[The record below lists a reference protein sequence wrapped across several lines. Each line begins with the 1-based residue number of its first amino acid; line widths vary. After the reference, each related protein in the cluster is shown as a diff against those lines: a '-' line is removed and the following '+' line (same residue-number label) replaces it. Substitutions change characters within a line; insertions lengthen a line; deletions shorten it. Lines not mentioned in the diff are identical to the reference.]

1 MALSKKPVREKL
13 PRTRAGVCRKFKIN
27 RASEMCP
34 ICGKEIPRGPLK
46 MWVTINSF
54 ADGRPGE
61 MFIKADNHAMI
72 GGALDAAAIAVSM
85 ALQNGVSF
93 QSLMEKWVGLRFEP
107 SGMTGDSEF
116 PIVASPL
123 DYIAKWA
130 LAKFGKAKEK
140 KR

>member
-1 MALSKKPVREKL
+1 MTKREEL
-13 PRTRAGVCRKFKIN
+13 PKTRMGVCRKFKIN
-27 RASEMCP
+27 RAPEHCP
-34 ICGKEIPRGPLK
+34 ICGKDIPRGQLK
-46 MWVTINSF
+46 MWVTINTF

-93 QSLMEKWVGLRFEP
+93 RSLMEKWVGLRFEP
-107 SGMTGDSEF
+107 SGVTGDPEF
-116 PIVASPL
+116 PFVASPL

-130 LAKFGKAKEK
+130 LAKFGTIKEK